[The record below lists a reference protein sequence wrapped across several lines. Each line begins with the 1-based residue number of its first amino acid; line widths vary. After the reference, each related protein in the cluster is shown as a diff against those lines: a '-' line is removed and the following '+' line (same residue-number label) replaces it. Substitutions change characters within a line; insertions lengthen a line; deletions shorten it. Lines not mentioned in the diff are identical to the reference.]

1 MEQAGKKPSAKREA
15 DQFETRGYIITEDAD
30 LALKDV
36 AQGLSAIAQ
45 IMDEHG
51 ANVVDLTGADFA
63 AIFRTF
69 SRQAK
74 AIYDDAAFANKV
86 VARSRDLH

>member
-1 MEQAGKKPSAKREA
+1 MEPAARKPSAKREA

-36 AQGLSAIAQ
+36 ALGLDALASLC
-45 IMDEHG
+45 EER
-51 ANVVDLTGADFA
+51 TGDMPEIPPSQWAGL
-63 AIFRTF
+63 IRTF

-74 AIYDDAAFANKV
+74 AIYDDAAFANRASATK
-86 VARSRDLH
+86 RDLH